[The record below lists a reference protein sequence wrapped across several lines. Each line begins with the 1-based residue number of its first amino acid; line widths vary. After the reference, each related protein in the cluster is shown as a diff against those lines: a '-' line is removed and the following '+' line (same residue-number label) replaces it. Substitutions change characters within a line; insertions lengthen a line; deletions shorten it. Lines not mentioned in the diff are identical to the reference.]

1 MAHKSGNEHQ
11 IAGSI
16 AHDLVGDVHTVRCLG
31 VASPGPFLHQPSLA
45 RDSQGGECRS
55 DEEKGHRPGGDGT
68 PWTSPGAEAAP
79 CNSGAV
85 GNPEP
90 RTALSRRRSRT
101 TRPTLNRRP
110 VGAPD
115 RHRVPGARASM
126 RARHGARVCG
136 VVESV
141 RSDLAVV
148 NRNHV
153 GAGITVYPV
162 GMHRVP
168 ADDRMERPSGWE
180 CRQHQAA
187 TKTATHGD
195 GRPPSSAHR
204 VSPSLADLELG
215 AAWYPGSITASSAGS
230 WRCASR

>member
-1 MAHKSGNEHQ
+1 MRSLQCGTSNITVREPRTAFVEEDQAREFRKARKEPVGPAVLPHEIKMAHESGNEHQ

-31 VASPGPFLHQPSLA
+31 VASPGPFLHKPSLA

-141 RSDLAVV
+141 RSD
-148 NRNHV
+148 
-153 GAGITVYPV
+153 
-162 GMHRVP
+162 
-168 ADDRMERPSGWE
+168 
-180 CRQHQAA
+180 
-187 TKTATHGD
+187 
-195 GRPPSSAHR
+195 
-204 VSPSLADLELG
+204 
-215 AAWYPGSITASSAGS
+215 
-230 WRCASR
+230 